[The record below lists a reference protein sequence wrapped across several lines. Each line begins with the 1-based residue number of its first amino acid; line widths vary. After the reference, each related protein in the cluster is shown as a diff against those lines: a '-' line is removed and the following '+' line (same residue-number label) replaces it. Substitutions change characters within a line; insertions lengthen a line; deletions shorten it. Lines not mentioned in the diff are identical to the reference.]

1 MKLLLVGETGQQI
14 TKETYNNKGSDKCY
28 EEK

>member
-1 MKLLLVGETGQQI
+1 MKLLLVEETGQQI
-14 TKETYNNKGSDKCY
+14 TKETYNKGSDKCY